1 MMYNE
6 SELKKKGLIYKTGG
20 DYMPFIDVTDIVLTE
35 EKAQLD
41 RDYQTDPKVKTAID
55 QFEAECKLRKE
66 LSKARRDNNISQ
78 SQLTEITGLTQQVI
92 SRIETNSE
100 ISPSLKNLLKYI
112 TAIGY
117 ELKLVKK

>member
-1 MMYNE
+1 
-6 SELKKKGLIYKTGG
+6 
-20 DYMPFIDVTDIVLTE
+20 MPFIDVTDIVLTE

-100 ISPSLKNLLKYI
+100 ISPNLKNLLKYI

>member
-1 MMYNE
+1 
-6 SELKKKGLIYKTGG
+6 
-20 DYMPFIDVTDIVLTE
+20 MPFADVTDIVLNE
-35 EKAQLD
+35 EAKELEEA
-41 RDYQTDPKVKTAID
+41 YNNNPKVKLAID

-66 LSKARRDNNISQ
+66 LAEARRQTSMSQ
-78 SQLTEITGLTQQVI
+78 TQLTEITGLTQQTI

-100 ISPSLKNLLKYI
+100 ISPSLKILLKYV

>member
-1 MMYNE
+1 
-6 SELKKKGLIYKTGG
+6 
-20 DYMPFIDVTDIVLTE
+20 MPFADVTDIVLNE

-41 RDYQTDPKVKTAID
+41 EDYKNDPKVKLAID

-66 LSKARRDNNISQ
+66 LAEARRNNSISQ
-78 SQLTEITGLTQQVI
+78 SQLTELTGLTQQTI

-100 ISPSLKNLLKYI
+100 ISPSLKILLKYI

>member
-1 MMYNE
+1 
-6 SELKKKGLIYKTGG
+6 
-20 DYMPFIDVTDIVLTE
+20 MPFVDVTDIVLTE

-41 RDYQTDPKVKTAID
+41 KDYENDPRVRLAID

-66 LSKARRDNNISQ
+66 LAEARRNKNISQ
-78 SQLTEITGLTQQVI
+78 EKLKDLTGLTQQTI

-100 ISPSLKNLLKYI
+100 ISPSLKILLKYI

>member
-1 MMYNE
+1 
-6 SELKKKGLIYKTGG
+6 
-20 DYMPFIDVTDIVLTE
+20 MPFVDVSDIVLTE

-41 RDYQTDPKVKTAID
+41 KDYDSDPKIRLAID

-66 LSKARRDNNISQ
+66 LAEARRNNRISQ
-78 SQLTEITGLTQQVI
+78 KKLKDLTGLTQQTI

-100 ISPSLKNLLKYI
+100 ISPSLKILLKYI

>member
-1 MMYNE
+1 MEVNN
-6 SELKKKGLIYKTGG
+6 
-20 DYMPFIDVTDIVLTE
+20 MPFVDVTDIVLNE
-35 EKAQLD
+35 EAKELEEA
-41 RDYQTDPKVKTAID
+41 YKNNPKVKLAID

-66 LSKARRDNNISQ
+66 LAEARRENSISQ
-78 SQLTEITGLTQQVI
+78 TQLTEITGLTQQTI

-100 ISPSLKNLLKYI
+100 ISSSLKILLKYI

>member
-1 MMYNE
+1 
-6 SELKKKGLIYKTGG
+6 
-20 DYMPFIDVTDIVLTE
+20 MPFVNVTDIILNE
-35 EKAQLD
+35 EAKELEEA
-41 RDYQTDPKVKTAID
+41 YKNNPKVKLAID

-66 LSKARRDNNISQ
+66 LAEARRDINISQ
-78 SQLTEITGLTQQVI
+78 SQLTKLTGLTQQTI

-100 ISPSLKNLLKYI
+100 ISPSLRILMKYV